1 MTFKQFQH
9 PSIGSDTESAE
20 VKQPITKTQR
30 LKILFGRKR
39 AELGDSMMTTTA
51 TSAGGE
57 EIVDNELIVS
67 PAVASGGG
75 AADDVASE
83 DYATVDPG
91 APKRQPPAASK
102 TDEPATLVYAELQ
115 LKPPAE
121 HGYVSKPAEST
132 EYAEILYVQNSEG
145 KTGPVVVGEESGER
159 PAASAAQPPAT
170 KPEPSAGEQK
180 K

>member
-1 MTFKQFQH
+1 MVEIAETFSKVHTLIIPTTDNASTWDIIDRKLTF
-9 PSIGSDTESAE
+9 PSI
-20 VKQPITKTQR
+20 
-30 LKILFGRKR
+30 
-39 AELGDSMMTTTA
+39 
-51 TSAGGE
+51 
-57 EIVDNELIVS
+57 S
-67 PAVASGGG
+67 PNH
-75 AADDVASE
+75 
-83 DYATVDPG
+83 
-91 APKRQPPAASK
+91 Q

-159 PAASAAQPPAT
+159 PTASAVQPPAT
-170 KPEPSAGEQK
+170 KPEPSAGDQK